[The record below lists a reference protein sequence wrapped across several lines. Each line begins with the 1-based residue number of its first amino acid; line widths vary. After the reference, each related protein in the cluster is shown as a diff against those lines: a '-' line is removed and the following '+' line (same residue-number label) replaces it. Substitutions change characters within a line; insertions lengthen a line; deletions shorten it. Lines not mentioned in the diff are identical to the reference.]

1 MRDYKQIREQL
12 TGGIIPAVP
21 VPRSADRSIHTEA
34 HEKYAQYMAAQRIL
48 GVALWVHTGRG
59 LQLTRPE
66 REYIIRCWR
75 SALKPEQTIVAG
87 VGSLID
93 SSLQGEESVKSW
105 LSSSHAMAADAM
117 GWGADALLV
126 FPPVIF
132 RDLPAAERDE
142 AIIAYHQSLADQ
154 GYPLILFYLY
164 EQAGGIKYTTE
175 VLERL
180 LKLPQVIGI
189 KLATLDSVMTMQDV
203 STLLMNHFPDKLN
216 LTGEDRMF
224 GYSLMRGAKSAL
236 VGLGA
241 AFPNIQAD
249 LIQAYKEGNYVK
261 FMDLSARIDGFAE
274 AAFVEPMDKY
284 ILRMLWCLVL
294 AGVIP
299 PEAAGE
305 LAGYEMTQAEIA
317 VLRQAISSNQLY

>member
-12 TGGIIPAVP
+12 TGGMIPAVP
-21 VPRSADRSIHTEA
+21 VPRSADGTIHVEA
-34 HEKYAQYMAAQRIL
+34 HENYAKYMAAQRIH

-66 REYIIRCWR
+66 REYVLRCWR
-75 SALKPEQTIVAG
+75 ANLGPEQAIVAG
-87 VGSLID
+87 SGSLID
-93 SSLQGEESVKSW
+93 PAWKAEERVKRW
-105 LSSSHAMAADAM
+105 YASSHEMAADAM
-117 GWGADALLV
+117 NGGADALLV

-132 RDLPAAERDE
+132 RDLPPAERDE
-142 AIIAYHQSLADQ
+142 AIVAYHQSLADQ

-164 EQAGGIKYTTE
+164 EEAGGVNYTLK

-180 LKLPQVIGI
+180 MELSQVIGI
-189 KLATLDSVMTMQDV
+189 KVATLDSVMTMQDI
-203 STLLMNHFPDKLN
+203 SSLMRIHFPDKL
-216 LTGEDRMF
+216 LFTGEDRMF
-224 GYSLMRGAKSAL
+224 GYSLMRGAESAL

-249 LIQAYKEGNYVK
+249 LIQAYRDRRYDQ

-274 AAFVEPMDKY
+274 AAFVAPMDKY

-299 PEAAGE
+299 EEAAGE
-305 LAGYEMTQAEIA
+305 LAGYEISQEEIDI
-317 VLRQAISSNQLY
+317 LREAITSNQLY

>member
-1 MRDYKQIREQL
+1 MRNYKQIREQL

-21 VPRSADRSIHTEA
+21 VPRSSDGTLHREA
-34 HEKYAQYMAAQRIL
+34 HENYAKYMAEQRIL

-66 REYIIRCWR
+66 REYILRSWR
-75 SALKPEQTIVAG
+75 AHLGPERAIVAG
-87 VGSLID
+87 AGSLID
-93 SSLQGEESVKSW
+93 PAWGAEERTMCW
-105 LSSSHAMAADAM
+105 YAASHEMAADAM
-117 GWGADALLV
+117 KWGADALLV

-132 RDLPAAERDE
+132 RDLPDAERDE
-142 AIIAYHQSLADQ
+142 AIISYHQSLADQ

-164 EQAGGIKYTTE
+164 EEAGGVKYTPE
-175 VLERL
+175 VLKRL
-180 LKLPQVIGI
+180 LELPQVIGI
-189 KLATLDSVMTMQDV
+189 KVATLDSVMTMQDI
-203 STLLMNHFPDKLN
+203 SAQLQTHYPDQLLF
-216 LTGEDRMF
+216 TGEDRMF
-224 GYSLMRGAKSAL
+224 GYSLMRGARSAL

-249 LIQAYKEGNYVK
+249 LIQAFREGHYDQ

-274 AAFVEPMDKY
+274 AAFVAPMDKY

-299 PEAAGE
+299 EEAAGE
-305 LAGYEMTQAEIA
+305 LAGYEMSKEEIHI
-317 VLRQAISSNQLY
+317 LQEAITINRLY